1 MNRSEKIRPGI
12 PGRTYLVG
20 GAVRDKLLGL
30 PIKDRDWVVVGSTP
44 EQMKQAG
51 FQQVGADFPVFL
63 HPTSNEE
70 YALAR
75 TERKTGK
82 GYGGFSCHAAPD
94 VTLEEDL
101 CRRDLT
107 INAMAMDSSGQL
119 IDPYGGQRDLDARI
133 LRHVSPAFA
142 EDPLRILR
150 VARFSARF
158 HPLGF
163 RIAPE
168 TLALMRTIVD
178 QGEADFLTGER
189 IWQETLRSLGEAAP
203 WIYFQTLRNCGAL
216 RVIMPELDAL
226 FGIPQPPAHHP
237 EVDTGVHAL
246 MVLEQACRLSADPEV
261 RFAAL
266 LHDLGK
272 ARTKKVDWPHHYG
285 HENLGVAP
293 IKALCQRIKAPN
305 TFRELAE
312 LCSLY
317 HTHIHRCQELKSSTL
332 QRLFS
337 DADAYRRPER
347 FEKFLLCC
355 EADARGRTGFEER
368 AYPQADEARTALQAA
383 RSVEITPLL
392 EQGLQG
398 KALGDAITQERIN
411 RIKALRGNR

>member
-1 MNRSEKIRPGI
+1 M
-12 PGRTYLVG
+12 
-20 GAVRDKLLGL
+20 RDQLLGL
-30 PIKDRDWVVVGSTP
+30 PVKDRDWVVVGSTP

-51 FQQVGADFPVFL
+51 FKQVGADFPVFL
-63 HPTSNEE
+63 HPKSNEE

-82 GYGGFSCHAAPD
+82 GYGGFSCYAAPD

-101 CRRDLT
+101 SRRDLT
-107 INAMAMDSSGQL
+107 INAMAMDSSGQVV
-119 IDPYGGQRDLDARI
+119 DPYGGQQDLASRI

-163 RIAPE
+163 SIAPE
-168 TLALMRTIVD
+168 TLELMRSIVD
-178 QGEADFLTGER
+178 QGEVSHLTGER
-189 IWQETLRSLGEAAP
+189 IWQETLRSLAEAAP
-203 WIYFQTLRNCGAL
+203 WIYFQMLRDCGAL
-216 RVIMPELDAL
+216 RVIMPELDVL
-226 FGIPQPPAHHP
+226 FGIPQPPTHHP
-237 EVDTGVHAL
+237 EIDTGVHVL
-246 MVLEQACRLSADPEV
+246 MVLEQACRLSADTEI

-272 ARTKKVDWPHHYG
+272 ALTPKADWPHHYG
-285 HENLGVAP
+285 HEALGITP

-305 TFRELAE
+305 TYRELAE

-317 HTHIHRCQELKSSTL
+317 HTHIHRCEELKSSTL
-332 QRLFS
+332 QKLFS

-355 EADARGRTGFEER
+355 EADARGRTGFENR
-368 AYPQADEARTALQAA
+368 DYPQADEARTALQAA
-383 RSVEITPLL
+383 RSVEIQPLL
-392 EQGLQG
+392 ERGLQG
-398 KALGDAITQERIN
+398 KALGDAITQERVN
-411 RIKALRGNR
+411 RIKELRGNR